1 MAEKLDIDIGPG
13 NILQLG
19 NGGLTD
25 GTTRIGAKNYFY
37 DNSGTTTDSRGTL
50 GQLPLEMRYN
60 TNNGIVVLVEPTTS
74 TVLFQSVP
82 GGSSNFTQE
91 GLTLIQNGDL
101 NVGVGTAQK
110 ALTTEDVLSVIA
122 NESTFA
128 SNKWTA
134 DAKAS
139 NGKQRAPVVNTVL
152 KSATGVGTDGKV
164 QTTVGVTT
172 APGPGITTSQ
182 QNNVFSAIVGK
193 ADEWIE
199 QGITFIED
207 QTKIKFDKLLISGD
221 LNVEFGSDKLES
233 VLKGPFKYPKDAIYD
248 NTQLSQDYIQIVQY
262 SYKPPYKD
270 NIFNKGG
277 AVGILTSGSVRTTP
291 FEKYIGMA
299 KLPMPN
305 SISDSNSVNWGEDQ
319 MNDLN
324 TAVLNA
330 FASSPRNVL
339 KSAALGGAA
348 SALGLGGMG
357 RLATFLALLN
367 NAGGAGGI
375 QTILGNQNSGALV
388 QTAISSRI
396 LAMAGIQVSPESIL
410 SRGFGVVPNSNMEL
424 LFNSPTLR
432 SFQFSWKLSPR
443 DKNEALE
450 VNKIVRF
457 FKQGMA
463 VKKQTGTSG
472 AAGGRSLFLGTPNI
486 FKLNF
491 KTQGGTD
498 ISGVNK
504 IKACAIKSCSVNYTP
519 EQIWASY
526 ESGQPVSIQIS
537 ITVQE
542 LEPIYDTDYQEV
554 TDERLFTGAENS
566 TGDLDSVTPN
576 DVGY

>member
-1 MAEKLDIDIGPG
+1 MAEKLNIDIGPG

-19 NGGLTD
+19 NGGLTE
-25 GTTRIGAKNYFY
+25 GTVRIGTKNYFY

-50 GQLPLEMRYN
+50 GAFPLEIRYN
-60 TNNGIVVLVEPTTS
+60 QNNGTVVLVEPTSS

-82 GGSSNFTQE
+82 GGSTNFTQK
-91 GLTLIQNGDL
+91 GLTLIKNGDL
-101 NVGVGTAQK
+101 NVGIGTAQK
-110 ALTTEDVLSVIA
+110 TLTADDVLGVIR

-128 SNKWTA
+128 TNKWTA
-134 DAKAS
+134 EAKAS
-139 NGKQRAPVVNTVL
+139 NGTKSPPKVNAVL
-152 KSATGVGTDGKV
+152 QNATGVGTDGKV
-164 QTTVGVTT
+164 QASSGITT
-172 APGPGITTSQ
+172 APGPGITTAP
-182 QNNVFSAIVGK
+182 NNLFSAITEK

-199 QGITFIED
+199 AGIDFLQQ
-207 QTKIKFDKLLISGD
+207 QTKIDFANLLISGD

-233 VLKGPFKYPKDAIYD
+233 ILKGPFSYPKDAIYD
-248 NTQLSQDYIQIVQY
+248 NTQFTQDYIQIVQY

-270 NIFNKGG
+270 NIFKKGG
-277 AVGILTSGSVRTTP
+277 SVNILTSGSTRKTP
-291 FEKYIGMA
+291 LKKYIGMA

-330 FASSPRNVL
+330 FASNPRDVL

-348 SALGLGGMG
+348 SAFGLGGMG

-367 NAGGAGGI
+367 NAGGAKGI

-388 QTAISSRI
+388 KTAISSRI

-443 DKNEALE
+443 DSNEAME

-472 AAGGRSLFLGTPNI
+472 GAAGGNSLFLGTPNI

-491 KTQGGTD
+491 KTQGGND

-526 ESGQPVSIQIS
+526 ERGQPVSIQIS
-537 ITVQE
+537 LTVQE

-554 TDERLFTGAENS
+554 TGDRLFTGPAGS
-566 TGDLDSVTPN
+566 TGDLDSISPN

>member
-1 MAEKLDIDIGPG
+1 
-13 NILQLG
+13 
-19 NGGLTD
+19 
-25 GTTRIGAKNYFY
+25 
-37 DNSGTTTDSRGTL
+37 
-50 GQLPLEMRYN
+50 
-60 TNNGIVVLVEPTTS
+60 
-74 TVLFQSVP
+74 
-82 GGSSNFTQE
+82 
-91 GLTLIQNGDL
+91 
-101 NVGVGTAQK
+101 
-110 ALTTEDVLSVIA
+110 
-122 NESTFA
+122 
-128 SNKWTA
+128 
-134 DAKAS
+134 
-139 NGKQRAPVVNTVL
+139 
-152 KSATGVGTDGKV
+152 
-164 QTTVGVTT
+164 
-172 APGPGITTSQ
+172 
-182 QNNVFSAIVGK
+182 
-193 ADEWIE
+193 
-199 QGITFIED
+199 
-207 QTKIKFDKLLISGD
+207 
-221 LNVEFGSDKLES
+221 
-233 VLKGPFKYPKDAIYD
+233 
-248 NTQLSQDYIQIVQY
+248 
-262 SYKPPYKD
+262 
-270 NIFNKGG
+270 
-277 AVGILTSGSVRTTP
+277 
-291 FEKYIGMA
+291 MA

-330 FASSPRNVL
+330 FASNPRDVL

-367 NAGGAGGI
+367 NAGGAKGI

-388 QTAISSRI
+388 KTAISSRI

-443 DKNEALE
+443 DSNEAME

-491 KTQGGTD
+491 KTQGGSD

-526 ESGQPVSIQIS
+526 ERGQPVSIQIS
-537 ITVQE
+537 LTVQE
-542 LEPIYDTDYQEV
+542 LEPIYDTDYQED
-554 TDERLFTGAENS
+554 TGDRLFTGAANS
-566 TGDLDSVTPN
+566 TSPGDLDSIRGKDPN
-576 DVGY
+576 NPKSIYDVGY